1 MTPKYEDRYGGR
13 KGKTLDDI
21 YDVVRSI
28 DSKVKELLDEF
39 GELECETEENYD
51 WDMDDLYDNTNGD

>member
-28 DSKVKELLDEF
+28 DSKVKDLLDEL
-39 GELECETEENYD
+39 GELECETEENHD
-51 WDMDDLYDNTNGD
+51 WDMGDFYDDTNGD